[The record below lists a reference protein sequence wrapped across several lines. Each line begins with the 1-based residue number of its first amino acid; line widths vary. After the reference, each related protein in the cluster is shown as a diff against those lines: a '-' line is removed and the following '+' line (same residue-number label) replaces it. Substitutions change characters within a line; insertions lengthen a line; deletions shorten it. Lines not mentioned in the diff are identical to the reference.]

1 VANETIGSW
10 SALSSAQEDYNALL
24 SMLPPLSPQAAE
36 IKRSLNSLK
45 PRIEAAQ
52 KREMDDMTGKLKELG
67 NSFLGNFGLSTNNF
81 KFEQNPQGG
90 YSMNFVQ

>member
-1 VANETIGSW
+1 
-10 SALSSAQEDYNALL
+10 
-24 SMLPPLSPQAAE
+24 MLPPLSPQAAE